1 MEGAYISVCLS
12 SSRLALPDLAPFLRK
27 VKVKSEKVKVEYR
40 KRATFAFNLLPFAFP
55 PVVAEASSGRS
66 LRLSG

>member
-27 VKVKSEKVKVEYR
+27 VKVKSQKVKSVIASEQLLP
-40 KRATFAFNLLPFAFP
+40 FSFLPFAFL